1 MTRWVSHCF
10 DFLPDLQFSIQL
22 ASISFAKRTL
32 IVKDQH
38 QNMKYV
44 NRVNNCNYILKGAL
58 NSSLIKSM
66 KIRKYPETDFG
77 LSADNLLVPFRGLV
91 GRMKNIM
98 TLSSSTNQFNSLLR
112 LLNRSLILNI
122 NVNKCLIVLLCVID
136 WLF

>member
-1 MTRWVSHCF
+1 
-10 DFLPDLQFSIQL
+10 
-22 ASISFAKRTL
+22 
-32 IVKDQH
+32 
-38 QNMKYV
+38 MKHV
-44 NRVNNCNYILKGAL
+44 NRVNNCNYISKGAL
-58 NSSLIKSM
+58 DSSLIKSI

-98 TLSSSTNQFNSLLR
+98 TLSSSTNQFNSLPR

-122 NVNKCLIVLLCVID
+122 NVNKCLIVLHRVID